1 MHASWFAEFCI
12 HIQHGF
18 PPKRNSSG
26 RSCVVCPAFAIRN
39 RPVRFASDGTGYIF
53 DIKDVLTNWDPI
65 EDGAKMGLSWLLNG
79 FICYDLYAP
88 FVVKLDNDYYP
99 HLMEEYN
106 IVLNQAE
113 KAGADDGSLA
123 IIKKYRNK
131 ILEALRSY
139 YKADIAK
146 ATQSSGIW
154 FQKFI
159 PILLRLQS

>member
-1 MHASWFAEFCI
+1 
-12 HIQHGF
+12 
-18 PPKRNSSG
+18 
-26 RSCVVCPAFAIRN
+26 
-39 RPVRFASDGTGYIF
+39 
-53 DIKDVLTNWDPI
+53 
-65 EDGAKMGLSWLLNG
+65 MGLSWLLNG